1 MPRYVVSSESPI
13 TVRAL
18 ARPGHGLPWPER
30 PVDPGYGVEGPEVEP
45 PEEPP
50 PGVWPGPSPEH
61 PIVPV
66 PPGDETPPGTI
77 WPSPGTPEHP
87 IHSQKLWLI
96 AYVPGY
102 GYKYICVDPSL
113 MPRPTPHA

>member
-1 MPRYVVSSESPI
+1 MPYYYAEEP
-13 TVRAL
+13 L
-18 ARPGHGLPWPER
+18 QELHRPPGRPDQGLPR
-30 PVDPGYGVEGPEVEP
+30 PPRPTDPGWGVEGPGD
-45 PEEPP
+45 PP

-61 PIVPV
+61 PMVPV
-66 PPGDETPPGTI
+66 PPGDQTPPGTI

-87 IHSQKLWLI
+87 VYSQKLWLI

-113 MPRPTPHA
+113 TPRPAPTGSRST